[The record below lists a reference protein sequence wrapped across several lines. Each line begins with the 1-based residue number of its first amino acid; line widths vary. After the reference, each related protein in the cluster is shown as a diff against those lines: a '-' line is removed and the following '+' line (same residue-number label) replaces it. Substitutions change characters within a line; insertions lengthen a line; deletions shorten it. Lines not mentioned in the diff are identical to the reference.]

1 MVGHELHLETGQ
13 KKRRILKTLTKSSI
27 NIFKMTLVM

>member
-13 KKRRILKTLTKSSI
+13 KKTKNFKDI
-27 NIFKMTLVM
+27 NEKFCQHF